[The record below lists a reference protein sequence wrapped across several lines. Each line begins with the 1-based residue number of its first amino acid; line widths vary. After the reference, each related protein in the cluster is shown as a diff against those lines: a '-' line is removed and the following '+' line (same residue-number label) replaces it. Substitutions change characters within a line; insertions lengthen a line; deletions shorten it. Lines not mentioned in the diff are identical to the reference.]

1 MEKIHY
7 AQKDW
12 LMDKKENFYIYISE
26 KQDKVIQ
33 EQ

>member
-12 LMDKKENFYIYISE
+12 LMDKKESFHIYMYNE
-26 KQDKVIQ
+26 QDKVIN